1 MNLQKLLL
9 VPLLPMVLTGC
20 NEAIDTVK
28 SARMAINEQYTV
40 DEAFSNR
47 DICGSV
53 DWEVVTDDRSRE
65 LVQYTCHIADTETFY
80 ENEWQ
85 RQKNYLIHELESKQP
100 QIKPFLDG
108 ERQELESAERAL
120 NEPIPTNRTPLESD
134 RLAELQSLSEMLKE
148 NKPSRDLQN
157 YAYTN
162 IPIVKEVAELS
173 QRYYSGYVRDPA
185 DRQFAA
191 HKQNENALHQA
202 IEAARPH
209 VQAAIE
215 EERARLAKVQQA
227 RDSDSAAYT
236 QQRISRAR
244 EALEK
249 LEKQYEAQLAEL
261 EAERIN
267 KLAGFENAPT
277 IKSVAEVFQWVVKGE
292 EIELVWSGLEG
303 TYSDGQVKDFVHAN
317 RLGSLRDVYSNTA
330 KTYREMRQKA
340 PLM

>member
-1 MNLQKLLL
+1 MNLRKILL
-9 VPLLPMVLTGC
+9 VTLLPVALTGC

-47 DICGSV
+47 DICDRV

-65 LVQYTCHIADTETFY
+65 LVQYTCRIADTKTFY

-85 RQKNYLIHELESKQP
+85 RQKDYLVHELESKQP
-100 QIKPFLDG
+100 PIKPFLDG
-108 ERQELESAERAL
+108 ARQELEAAERAL
-120 NEPIPTNRTPLESD
+120 NKPTPTSSAPLESE
-134 RLAELQSLSEMLKE
+134 RLAELQSLSEMLDE
-148 NKPSRDLQN
+148 NPPSRALQN
-157 YAYTN
+157 YSHT
-162 IPIVKEVAELS
+162 PIVKEVAELS
-173 QRYYSGYVRDPA
+173 RRYHNGYVRDPA

-191 HKQNENALHQA
+191 HKQNENALRQA
-202 IEAARPH
+202 IEAARQQ

-215 EERARLAKVQQA
+215 EERVRLAGVQQA
-227 RDSDSAAYT
+227 RGNDSAAYAL
-236 QQRISRAR
+236 QRVSKAR

-249 LEKQYEAQLAEL
+249 LEKQYETQLAEL
-261 EAERIN
+261 ETERVN
-267 KLAGFENAPT
+267 KLAGFESAAT
-277 IKSVAEVFQWVVKGE
+277 IASVAEIFQWVVKGE

-303 TYSDGQVKDFVHAN
+303 TYSDGQVTNFDHAN

-340 PLM
+340 PMM

>member
-1 MNLQKLLL
+1 MNLRKLSL
-9 VPLLPMVLTGC
+9 VALMPVALTGC

-47 DICGSV
+47 DICDSV

-85 RQKNYLIHELESKQP
+85 RQKDYLVKELESKQP
-100 QIKPFLDG
+100 PIKPFLDG
-108 ERQELESAERAL
+108 ARQELESTERAL
-120 NEPIPTNRTPLESD
+120 NKPIPTNRTPLESD
-134 RLAELQSLSEMLKE
+134 RLAELQSLSEMLNE
-148 NKPSRDLQN
+148 NPPSRALQN
-157 YAYTN
+157 YSNT
-162 IPIVKEVAELS
+162 PIVKEVAELS
-173 QRYYSGYVRDPA
+173 RRYHKGYVRDPA

-191 HKQNENALHQA
+191 HKQNEEALLQA
-202 IEAARPH
+202 IAATRPH

-215 EERARLAKVQQA
+215 EERVRLAGVQQD
-227 RDSDSAAYT
+227 RDSDSADYAL
-236 QQRISRAR
+236 QRVSKAQ

-249 LEKQYEAQLAEL
+249 LERQYETQLAQLET
-261 EAERIN
+261 ERVN

-277 IKSVAEVFQWVVKGE
+277 IESVTEVFQWVVKGDG
-292 EIELVWSGLEG
+292 IELVWSGLEG
-303 TYSDGQVKDFVHAN
+303 TYSDGKVRDFVHAN
-317 RLGSLRDVYSNTA
+317 RLGSLRDVYINA
-330 KTYREMRQKA
+330 IKTYREMRQKA

>member
-1 MNLQKLLL
+1 MNLRKLLL
-9 VPLLPMVLTGC
+9 ATLLPGALTGC

-28 SARMAINEQYTV
+28 SARMAINDQYTV

-47 DICGSV
+47 DICNSV
-53 DWEVVTDDRSRE
+53 DWEVVTDDRRRE
-65 LVQYTCHIADTETFY
+65 LVQYTCHIADIETYY

-85 RQKNYLIHELESKQP
+85 RQKNYLVHELESKQP

-120 NEPIPTNRTPLESD
+120 NAPPSINRAPLESD
-134 RLAELQSLSEMLKE
+134 RLAELQSLSEMLDE
-148 NKPSRDLQN
+148 NPPSRALQN
-157 YAYTN
+157 YSN
-162 IPIVKEVAELS
+162 IPIVKELAELS
-173 QRYYSGYVRDPA
+173 RRYHAGYVRDPA

-191 HKQNENALHQA
+191 HKQNENALRQA
-202 IEAARPH
+202 IEATRPQ

-215 EERARLAKVQQA
+215 EERARLANVQQA

-236 QQRISRAR
+236 QQRVSKAR
-244 EALEK
+244 EAIEK
-249 LEKQYEAQLAEL
+249 LERQYETQLAEL
-261 EAERIN
+261 EADRVN
-267 KLAGFENAPT
+267 TLAGFENAAT
-277 IKSVAEVFQWVVKGE
+277 IESVAEIFQWVVKDE

-303 TYSDGQVKDFVHAN
+303 TYSDGQVNKFDHAN